1 MKYEII
7 SSSSK
12 ANCIIVENILMLDCG
27 VSYSKIK
34 KHLSKVKLIF
44 ISHAHQDHLNANTI
58 KQIIYNFPTI
68 KYVTGSNV
76 VVNKL
81 VALNVN
87 IKNIFVLKEH
97 KWYNLGILNV
107 MLEPLTHDTP
117 NYCLKWELKEKK
129 GIYIVDTANV
139 DYIEA
144 KCYDLFLIENNYQE
158 EILQKH
164 IRKAEEEND
173 GNKLYYLDRVLNT
186 HLSKSKCDSF
196 LIENMGDNSTYQYI
210 HLSKYNNTENGEVI

>member
-58 KQIIYNFPTI
+58 KQITYNYPTI
-68 KYVTGSNV
+68 KYVTGSKV

-81 VALNVN
+81 IGLNVN
-87 IKNIFVLKEH
+87 AKNIFILEEYKR
-97 KWYNLGILNV
+97 YNLGAIKAS
-107 MLEPLTHDTP
+107 LEPLIHDTP
-117 NYCLKWELKEKK
+117 NYALKCEMNGEKM
-129 GIYIVDTANV
+129 IYIVDTANV
-139 DYIEA
+139 DNIVA
-144 KCYDLFLIENNYQE
+144 PNYDLYLIENNYQE
-158 EILQKH
+158 EILQEH